1 MWLDHTC
8 AAKGWKA
15 QENRLIQILN
25 PQAKSAFQQSSR
37 HHVWWSSPWQIY
49 THIINRKYPNLT
61 CSNILFCKRIS
72 REESWWDPLY
82 LDTPIKKM
90 DTSVFLPKRRV
101 SGECV
106 WAHCFLLEF
115 VYKFK
120 SLGDQKKYISYV
132 LSKGKS
138 DSQNSI
144 GLMIESCI
152 NLEDFVQGYKLIVSL
167 QLRWRQ
173 AKINQA
179 LFFLSNKS
187 IKRWV
192 SPITISQC
200 SKPVMTVVH

>member
-1 MWLDHTC
+1 MFEQISIIEQISIKSVIWSNFSQIPFFFLPCVWLHHTC

-120 SLGDQKKYISYV
+120 SLGDQKKYF
-132 LSKGKS
+132 L
-138 DSQNSI
+138 
-144 GLMIESCI
+144 C
-152 NLEDFVQGYKLIVSL
+152 FV
-167 QLRWRQ
+167 
-173 AKINQA
+173 
-179 LFFLSNKS
+179 
-187 IKRWV
+187 
-192 SPITISQC
+192 
-200 SKPVMTVVH
+200 